1 MKCNAKLTIRYH
13 QDNLNQAILQRRVT
27 MKSNQGNS
35 WVNLQDSEWNVT
47 NLLDGMGC
55 DYFTGTYRIFST
67 SWFQGII
74 YFFYSAIFVVA
85 LAGNGLVCYVVYSSP
100 RMKTVT
106 NFFIVNLAFGDILI
120 ALFCVPPS
128 FISILILQYWPFGQE
143 FCPTVSSLQV
153 RSIFQLLTLCYQTHL
168 NINKIKVATLK
179 S

>member
-1 MKCNAKLTIRYH
+1 
-13 QDNLNQAILQRRVT
+13 

-67 SWFQGII
+67 RWFQGII

-106 NFFIVNLAFGDILI
+106 NVFIVNLAFGDILI

-143 FCPTVSSLQV
+143 FCPTVSYLQEEPLQPFCADKAVPFLLLPSTNLSNNWKYSLL
-153 RSIFQLLTLCYQTHL
+153 I
-168 NINKIKVATLK
+168 
-179 S
+179 